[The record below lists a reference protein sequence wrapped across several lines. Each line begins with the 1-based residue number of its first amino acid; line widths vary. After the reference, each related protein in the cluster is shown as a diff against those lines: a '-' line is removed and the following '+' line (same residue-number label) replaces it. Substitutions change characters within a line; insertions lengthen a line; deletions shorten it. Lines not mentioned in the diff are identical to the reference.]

1 MWHSEERETR
11 VSGGERR
18 RRGEVWRPR
27 ARGSN
32 ILKTSRKSA
41 FCLVIVP
48 RESIF
53 FASLGLLLELTLEL
67 SASRAKSERTPY
79 SRVQLAVRSD
89 GYKSTMVSE
98 C

>member
-1 MWHSEERETR
+1 MASASAGLKYLKNFPNKR
-11 VSGGERR
+11 VL
-18 RRGEVWRPR
+18 PR
-27 ARGSN
+27 HRSKG
-32 ILKTSRKSA
+32 ID
-41 FCLVIVP
+41 
-48 RESIF
+48 F